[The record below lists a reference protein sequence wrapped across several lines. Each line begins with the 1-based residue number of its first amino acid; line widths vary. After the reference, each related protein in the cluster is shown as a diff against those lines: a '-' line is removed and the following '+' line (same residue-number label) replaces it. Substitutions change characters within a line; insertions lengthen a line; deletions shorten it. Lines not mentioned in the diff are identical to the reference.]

1 MRRCCRRQWSA
12 SVASQYRIDVLHHAD
27 QPGAALILVRLALKI
42 FSNSRSDLVGEAGPW
57 RGLEQ
62 RQVVELVVLVIEH
75 DIAVHLRMD
84 SQPFK
89 NFLRARLFGEVR
101 RYVNE
106 RYPVMLRG
114 KYAYR
119 IIAPRRCKH
128 DRGTGFAQQL
138 LKSSEQR
145 LVDDVRKTTR
155 VRRLSTIKN
164 SINIQENDLHGV
176 FSICDSPAGSSCST
190 KRCGRCVGNSQPHR

>member
-42 FSNSRSDLVGEAGPW
+42 FSNSRSHLVGEPGSW

-84 SQPFK
+84 PQPFK
-89 NFLRARLFGEVR
+89 NFLGTRLFGEVR
-101 RYVNE
+101 RYINE
-106 RYPVMLRG
+106 RYTVMLRG

-119 IIAPRRCKH
+119 IISPCRCKH
-128 DRGTGFAQQL
+128 DGGTGFVQQF
-138 LKSSEQR
+138 LKPGEQR
-145 LVDDVRKTTR
+145 LVHAVREATR
-155 VRRLSTIKN
+155 VGRLS
-164 SINIQENDLHGV
+164 
-176 FSICDSPAGSSCST
+176 
-190 KRCGRCVGNSQPHR
+190 